1 MVGLGKLCIK
11 LRFICWIIGYLVF
24 VQGNI
29 LLAADN
35 DLSSHVLN
43 TMPEPTVAEN
53 IKNMDTDHDGIV
65 TVYEVRAFVEA
76 KHGKTYKVDVLD
88 DMESSA
94 GGKSCSS
101 PFSKPLY

>member
-1 MVGLGKLCIK
+1 MS
-11 LRFICWIIGYLVF
+11 RFLFWIIGYLVLA
-24 VQGNI
+24 QSSI
-29 LLAADN
+29 LLASDN
-35 DLSSHVLN
+35 DFSIHVLN
-43 TMPEPTVAEN
+43 TVPEPTVAEN
-53 IKNMDTDHDGIV
+53 IKSMDTDHDGIV

-76 KHGKTYKVDVLD
+76 KHGKAYQVDVLD

>member
-1 MVGLGKLCIK
+1 VSCLLS
-11 LRFICWIIGYLVF
+11 
-24 VQGNI
+24 VQANL
-29 LLAADN
+29 LLAADKN
-35 DLSSHVLN
+35 TPQSTLN
-43 TMPEPTVAEN
+43 LIPEPTVAEN
-53 IKNMDTDHDGIV
+53 IKSLDTDHDGIV

-76 KHGKTYKVDVLD
+76 KHGKGYKVDVLD

>member
-1 MVGLGKLCIK
+1 MIKFRVFLTLRSLFFMVN
-11 LRFICWIIGYLVF
+11 YLIF
-24 VQGNI
+24 VQAHL
-29 LLAADN
+29 LLAAEKDN
-35 DLSSHVLN
+35 PQSALHSTS
-43 TMPEPTVAEN
+43 EPTVADN
-53 IKNMDTDHDGIV
+53 IKSLDTDHDGIV

-76 KHGKTYKVDVLD
+76 KHGKGYKADVLD

>member
-1 MVGLGKLCIK
+1 MLHLI
-11 LRFICWIIGYLVF
+11 LRSQFFLICCLVF
-24 VQGNI
+24 AQAD
-29 LLAADN
+29 LSYAADK
-35 DLSSHVLN
+35 DFPRITLN
-43 TMPEPTVAEN
+43 SISEPTVAEN
-53 IKNMDTDHDGIV
+53 IKSLDTDHDGIV

-76 KHGKTYKVDVLD
+76 RHGKGYKVDVLD

>member
-1 MVGLGKLCIK
+1 MVVFSKLCII
-11 LRFICWIIGYLVF
+11 LRLLCLIIGCLGF
-24 VQGNI
+24 AQANL
-29 LLAADN
+29 LLAADK
-35 DLSSHVLN
+35 DLYGHVLN
-43 TMPEPTVAEN
+43 ALPEPSVAEN
-53 IKNMDTDHDGIV
+53 IKNLDTDHDGIV

-76 KHGKTYKVDVLD
+76 KHGKGYKTEVLD

>member
-1 MVGLGKLCIK
+1 MVALSKLCIM
-11 LRFICWIIGYLVF
+11 LRFLCLVMTCLVF
-24 VQGNI
+24 AQTNM

-35 DLSSHVLN
+35 DLSDLILN
-43 TMPEPTVAEN
+43 AAPEPTVAEN
-53 IKNMDTDHDGIV
+53 IKSMDTDHDGIV